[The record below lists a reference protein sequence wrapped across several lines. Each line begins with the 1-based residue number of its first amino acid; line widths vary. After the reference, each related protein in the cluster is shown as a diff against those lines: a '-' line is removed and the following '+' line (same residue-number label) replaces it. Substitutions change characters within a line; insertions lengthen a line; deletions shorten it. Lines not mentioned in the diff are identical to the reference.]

1 MGGLKRGDS
10 PPLPLRSLFPAP
22 LPLDP
27 RKKGEGGGGMCACV
41 YTIQYI
47 HTPMLGYNIYAYL
60 NSWVSIAWGPNKIDS
75 PEKMGTGEERK
86 RGKGEG
92 RERRVEGG

>member
-1 MGGLKRGDS
+1 
-10 PPLPLRSLFPAP
+10 
-22 LPLDP
+22 
-27 RKKGEGGGGMCACV
+27 
-41 YTIQYI
+41 
-47 HTPMLGYNIYAYL
+47 MLGYNIYAYL

-92 RERRVEGG
+92 RREKGERGEWREGKGEKGRRTWLWLGRRMEIKGPNV

>member
-1 MGGLKRGDS
+1 
-10 PPLPLRSLFPAP
+10 
-22 LPLDP
+22 
-27 RKKGEGGGGMCACV
+27 
-41 YTIQYI
+41 
-47 HTPMLGYNIYAYL
+47 MLGYNIYAYL

-75 PEKMGTGEERK
+75 PEKMGTEEERK